1 MDSFQS
7 ELPPKTQRIDEE
19 QFRLIAEA
27 IPVPVILAR
36 ISDGAILYSNTA
48 ASSIL
53 DCLSGTLL
61 NRLIVDFFDNPFEGQ
76 VLLDSFAQKEAVQ
89 NSEFC
94 WQKSDGTSFWVSVSL
109 QPIHFMESPTIL
121 SLFYEITKYKQIEAE
136 LFEKKS
142 FLQLVLDNIPQ
153 LIFWKDRNSVFLGCN
168 RLWSKAAGLTQ
179 PDDAINKTDYD
190 LYPNANP
197 ANVTQYLEQDCQV
210 LSTGIAEYQLE
221 YKAPKDVWYD
231 TKKIPMRDLQGNII
245 GLLGTVEDVTKR
257 KKAEEAL
264 RIAEEN
270 YRGIFENALEGI
282 FQSTADG
289 HYLSVNPS
297 MARIY
302 SYESP
307 ADMIAKATQIS
318 RLYIDP
324 NSWSEFNRL
333 MKEQGQVKGFE
344 YQVYRQDSSKIWVE
358 ENTRAICDS
367 NGKLLH
373 YEGIIQDISDRKHK
387 EEALQRQL
395 QELRT
400 AIDQTKQD
408 KEVAEIVETASFQN
422 LKQKLQQVK
431 KAKKIKEE
439 KDV

>member
-1 MDSFQS
+1 
-7 ELPPKTQRIDEE
+7 
-19 QFRLIAEA
+19 
-27 IPVPVILAR
+27 
-36 ISDGAILYSNTA
+36 
-48 ASSIL
+48 
-53 DCLSGTLL
+53 
-61 NRLIVDFFDNPFEGQ
+61 
-76 VLLDSFAQKEAVQ
+76 
-89 NSEFC
+89 
-94 WQKSDGTSFWVSVSL
+94 
-109 QPIHFMESPTIL
+109 
-121 SLFYEITKYKQIEAE
+121 
-136 LFEKKS
+136 
-142 FLQLVLDNIPQ
+142 
-153 LIFWKDRNSVFLGCN
+153 
-168 RLWSKAAGLTQ
+168 
-179 PDDAINKTDYD
+179 
-190 LYPNANP
+190 
-197 ANVTQYLEQDCQV
+197 
-210 LSTGIAEYQLE
+210 
-221 YKAPKDVWYD
+221 
-231 TKKIPMRDLQGNII
+231 MRDLQGNII
-245 GLLGTVEDVTKR
+245 GLLGTVEDITKR

-282 FQSTADG
+282 FQSTAG

-297 MARIY
+297 MVRIY
-302 SYESP
+302 GYESP
-307 ADMIAKATQIS
+307 TDMITKATQIS

-367 NGKLLH
+367 SGKLLH

-395 QELRT
+395 QELQT